1 MQLVWRTRRSCGVCR
16 ERSMNEGPMNEKLAG
31 ELAAVRQQIDA
42 LDAQLLALL
51 NQRARYAQEVG
62 AIKQRHGEGGVIYR
76 PEREAQV
83 LQRIQAMNPGP
94 LPNESVTWFFREVM
108 SACLSLEQ
116 PLGIAFLGPFG
127 TFSESAVTKHFGHAA
142 RLMPQLSIDD
152 VFREVEA
159 LHADYAVVP
168 IENSTEGAIG
178 RTLDLLLNTPLKI
191 CGEVVLRIHQHLLSN
206 ARALDEVTKVYS
218 HAQSLAQCHDW
229 LNRSLPKAQ
238 RIPVGSNAQAAQL
251 AGSEPGAAAIAGQA
265 AAERYQLPQLASN
278 IEDEPNN
285 TTRFVV
291 IGRQDAGPCGRD
303 KTSLIM
309 SAQNQTGALSRL
321 LAPFSDAGVSL
332 TRLESRP
339 ARHTL
344 WEYVFFVDLEGHRAD
359 AAVHSALTELARRA
373 PYLKLLG
380 SYPMAAY

>member
-1 MQLVWRTRRSCGVCR
+1 MRLVNDDLQS
-16 ERSMNEGPMNEKLAG
+16 
-31 ELAAVRQQIDA
+31 ELAIVRQQIDG
-42 LDAQLLALL
+42 LDRQLLGLL
-51 NQRARYAQEVG
+51 NQRARYAQQVG
-62 AIKQRHGEGGVIYR
+62 EIKARHGEAGFIYR

-83 LQRIQAMNPGP
+83 LQRIQEINSGP
-94 LPNESVTWFFREVM
+94 LSNESVTWFFREVM

-116 PLGIAFLGPFG
+116 PLGIAFLGPLG
-127 TFSESAVTKHFGHAA
+127 TFSESAATKHFGHAA
-142 RLMPQLSIDD
+142 RLMPQISIDD

-159 LHADYAVVP
+159 FHADYAVVP

-178 RTLDLLLNTPLKI
+178 RTLDLLLTTPLTVR
-191 CGEVVLRIHQHLLSN
+191 GEVVLRIHQHLLSN
-206 ARALDEVTKVYS
+206 ERSLGEVAKVYS
-218 HAQSLAQCHDW
+218 HAQSLAQCHEW
-229 LNRSLPKAQ
+229 LNRALPNVQ

-251 AGSEPGAAAIAGQA
+251 AAAEAGTAAIAGQA
-265 AAERYQLPQLASN
+265 AAERYHLPELASN

-291 IGRQDAGPCGRD
+291 LGRHDAGPSGRD

-309 SAQNQTGALSRL
+309 SAQNQTGALSQL

-344 WEYVFFVDLEGHRAD
+344 WAYVFFVDVEGHRD
-359 AAVHSALTELARRA
+359 DTAVRSALAELARRA

-380 SYPMAAY
+380 SYPVAVF